1 MNHHFHHNIS
11 IMSLLNTCVLFHFV
25 ANFSSISAGHAAA
38 PAAKR
43 LLQLTNPKQQRLVGQ
58 IFRRK
63 LHLQIVLTWHVLM
76 GQGTFKNDQPMI

>member
-1 MNHHFHHNIS
+1 MRCV
-11 IMSLLNTCVLFHFV
+11 SLCGEFLV
-25 ANFSSISAGHAAA
+25 NFSGVCRCAS
-38 PAAKR
+38 AKR

-63 LHLQIVLTWHVLM
+63 LHLQIVLTRHVLM